1 MGPHEPN
8 NYGTGNS
15 LRRRGSLHMTEMLW
29 WPSRVLSSSMV
40 LRGEACSLSPSQ
52 QVGSRIGRGLMLR
65 RNSTTPCSARLLA
78 RHEVLIALCSGSC
91 ESDQQ
96 SSLKKSLPSSAT
108 DEFGR
113 AVVKIAVAQICETV
127 GFQGSHYSA
136 IDALTEVT
144 IRYIRDLGKSA
155 SFYAH
160 LAGRTSCNVFDI
172 IQSLE
177 DLSSQA
183 GFSGASDV
191 HHCLVGSG
199 VVREITHFVTT
210 KEEVPFA
217 QPIPRFPIPRV
228 PKATPSFA
236 QVNKEP
242 PGKHIPDWLPRL
254 PDPHTYVHTPV
265 WNKRTTDA
273 KTDKVEQARQRRKA
287 ERSLLSLQK
296 RLASSEAA
304 GFQPTGDGDVGKGK
318 QVVGSNPFLAPPLP
332 YKEKAVSEN
341 ARLHEADAGKRLS
354 VLETFAPV
362 FEAAKVGS
370 LDFSA
375 SDKKVVLRSRPTVHF
390 KIGVDKKSIA
400 ASLSSNALDAKKDSW
415 PLRDDEKDDKKR
427 RAEMILREA
436 MEKPHDLAQL

>member
-1 MGPHEPN
+1 MNDGGKE
-8 NYGTGNS
+8 S
-15 LRRRGSLHMTEMLW
+15 
-29 WPSRVLSSSMV
+29 
-40 LRGEACSLSPSQ
+40 
-52 QVGSRIGRGLMLR
+52 
-65 RNSTTPCSARLLA
+65 
-78 RHEVLIALCSGSC
+78 

-136 IDALTEVT
+136 VDALTEVT
-144 IRYIRDLGKSA
+144 VRYICDLGKSA

-199 VVREITHFVTT
+199 VVREITHFVST

-217 QPIPRFPIPRV
+217 QPIPKFPVPRV

-370 LDFSA
+370 LDLSA
-375 SDKKVVLRSRPTVHF
+375 SEKKVVLRSRPTVHF
-390 KIGVDKKSIA
+390 KIGIDKKSIA

-436 MEKPHDLAQL
+436 MEKPHDLAQLCDAFYCFLCFGTVNGAQLGSALFRVYQTLSPV

>member
-1 MGPHEPN
+1 MSDGGKE
-8 NYGTGNS
+8 S
-15 LRRRGSLHMTEMLW
+15 
-29 WPSRVLSSSMV
+29 
-40 LRGEACSLSPSQ
+40 
-52 QVGSRIGRGLMLR
+52 
-65 RNSTTPCSARLLA
+65 
-78 RHEVLIALCSGSC
+78 

-136 IDALTEVT
+136 VDALTEVT
-144 IRYIRDLGKSA
+144 VRYICDLGKSA

-199 VVREITHFVTT
+199 VVREITHFVST

-296 RLASSEAA
+296 RLVSSEAA

-370 LDFSA
+370 LDYSA
-375 SDKKVVLRSRPTVHF
+375 SDRKVVLRSRPTVHF

-400 ASLSSNALDAKKDSW
+400 ASVSSNALDARKDSW